1 MISVLQSSLCT
12 GDIASTALS
21 RSSTHSKL
29 LLSQKILPK
38 VEGAPV
44 LLT

>member
-1 MISVLQSSLCT
+1 MILVLQSSLCT
-12 GDIASTALS
+12 GDIVSTALS
-21 RSSTHSKL
+21 ISSTEGAFIVS
-29 LLSQKILPK
+29 KILLK